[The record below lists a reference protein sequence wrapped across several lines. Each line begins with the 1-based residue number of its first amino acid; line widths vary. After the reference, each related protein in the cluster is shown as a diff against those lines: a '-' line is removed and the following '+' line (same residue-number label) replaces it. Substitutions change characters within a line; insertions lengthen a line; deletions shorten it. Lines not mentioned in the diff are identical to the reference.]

1 VDTLLPSRRVAR
13 TLTLR
18 SRAGSGLDPEPGR
31 GEGAPMKAKQQI
43 ESNLNSATMLDG
55 TGDTSPEQVYSSENQ
70 AANG

>member
-1 VDTLLPSRRVAR
+1 
-13 TLTLR
+13 
-18 SRAGSGLDPEPGR
+18 
-31 GEGAPMKAKQQI
+31 MKAKQQI